1 MKQAQPAAIPDIM
14 NTEQSILSAR
24 DLADLQWAHRHLEHP
39 SLAARLSSVVGV
51 PIENGLK
58 LLPQSWYK
66 RLDKVAEFCVRQAL
80 SLTIT
85 SMEKLP
91 PDPAHD
97 SLHKLL
103 ASCTGAVGGFF
114 GPIMLLAELPVTTA
128 LMLRSIADIAH
139 SQGEDLSTED
149 ARIACMQVFA
159 LGGRTKEDEGADTGY
174 YGLRITLSLH
184 FTNTLLY
191 TGKPIANAQ
200 IPVGVNLIR
209 GIASRFGIVISDK
222 AAAQMV
228 PVVGALSGALLNL
241 VFMQHFQD
249 TARGHFIVRRLERS
263 HGLDII
269 KVEYERISLLEAQ
282 AGKSYS
288 PLEGW

>member
-1 MKQAQPAAIPDIM
+1 M
-14 NTEQSILSAR
+14 NAEQRNLSPQ

-51 PIENGLK
+51 PIENALK

-66 RLDKVAEFCVRQAL
+66 RLEKATELSIRKAL

-97 SLHKLL
+97 NLHKFL
-103 ASCTGAVGGFF
+103 AGCTGAIGGFL

-159 LGGRTKEDEGADTGY
+159 LGGRTKEDEAADTGY

-191 TGKPIANAQ
+191 TGKPIADAHV
-200 IPVGVNLIR
+200 PVGVNLMR

-222 AAAQMV
+222 TAAQMV
-228 PVVGALSGALLNL
+228 PVVGAISGALLNL

-249 TARGHFIVRRLERS
+249 TARGHFIVRRLERAYGS
-263 HGLDII
+263 DHI
-269 KVEYERISLLEAQ
+269 KAEYERISLRETEAE
-282 AGKSYS
+282 KSYS

>member
-1 MKQAQPAAIPDIM
+1 MSP
-14 NTEQSILSAR
+14 EQVSAE
-24 DLADLQWAHRHLEHP
+24 DLADLEWAHRHLEHP

-58 LLPQSWYK
+58 LLPQAWYR
-66 RLDKVAEFCVRQAL
+66 RLEQVAEFSIQKAL
-80 SLTIT
+80 NLTIT
-85 SMEKLP
+85 SMGKLP

-97 SLHKLL
+97 RLHKLL
-103 ASCTGAVGGFF
+103 ASGTGAVGGFF
-114 GPIMLLAELPVTTA
+114 GPLMLLAELPATTA

-149 ARIACMQVFA
+149 ARVACMQVFA
-159 LGGRTKEDEGADTGY
+159 LGGRTKEDKAADTGY

-184 FTNTLLY
+184 FSNTVLF
-191 TGKPIANAQ
+191 TGESLAHAH
-200 IPVGVNLIR
+200 IPAGVNLIR
-209 GIASRFGIVISDK
+209 GIVSRFGVVISDK
-222 AAAQMV
+222 AAAQVV
-228 PVVGALSGALLNL
+228 PIVGGISGALLNW

-263 HGLDII
+263 YGSELIRA
-269 KVEYERISLLEAQ
+269 EYEKITYRETEAER
-282 AGKSYS
+282 SFS